1 MPVTP
6 RPRTSSAFALAAGLL
21 ALTAC
26 SGPDPAPPPSSAPP
40 VFTNEEEALAAVT
53 ETYQEYMRISNTI
66 LLEGGVE
73 VQRIDLIVGE
83 ELADFEHGSLVELA
97 TAGKTV
103 VGAPTLVS
111 TNLSEWYSSPDA
123 LGVIAKAKSCID
135 LSNVDVL
142 DAAGNSTVRP
152 DRPRT
157 RTWAYDIGIGSKKQ
171 SELVLINHVA
181 VAEGESCE
189 I

>member
-1 MPVTP
+1 M
-6 RPRTSSAFALAAGLL
+6 AGLL

-40 VFTNEEEALAAVT
+40 VFASEEEALSAVT
-53 ETYQEYMRISNTI
+53 ETYQEYMRISNAI
-66 LLEGGVE
+66 LLDGGLE
-73 VQRIDLIVGE
+73 VQRIDVIVGK
-83 ELADFEHGSLVELA
+83 ELAEFEHGSLVELA
-97 TAGKTV
+97 TAGKTM
-103 VGAPTLVS
+103 VGAPTLIS
-111 TNLSEWYSSPDA
+111 THLSEWYSSPDS

-135 LSNVDVL
+135 LSTVDVL

-157 RTWAYDIGIGSKKQ
+157 RTWAYDVGTGNKEQ
-171 SELVLINHVA
+171 TELVLMNHVA